1 MNSIVKGADFQVS
14 VPNVPNSLLLRSY
27 RDEPL
32 WNGIPVCT
40 VNCKEKHIFYCPD
53 HENCISLFDRSVEL
67 ALSNTC
73 IDFMK
78 YTVGKDWK
86 LMAVSLGFTD
96 TEIQELQHTYI
107 RGNESLHR
115 ERHDKLPDFVFLI
128 EAMIRQALI
137 DKKMSSEFIF
147 NAIER
152 SGHFGERLH
161 ALREINNQVQLNVK
175 PFADKSIN
183 FTSYIFLIWVKKD
196 ERSCALPNTAD
207 CPVKQRCYDWA
218 QHNKDKL
225 VVLWYSSSMLDPK
238 KEQKSM
244 FSDFQRNTLSD
255 GITNILVL
263 DIDDI
268 MWGDEERV
276 TYWSK
281 GKAKISETLVFNKE
295 LDFSDVIDG
304 LRPVLLSRGS
314 SYIKSAMQ
322 QSHIPETQIP
332 TRGAYFDVD
341 YIPVPFKTFYHP
353 YRKICRDGTFDEINF
368 YQGSLYVRGM
378 IPNSFLASYEDSN
391 DLIKEYPMCYAY
403 GNLSFYSESRP
414 HLVATTRLFRMSD
427 CEYDDNGGLLN
438 WNRQTT
444 WIQGYS
450 DKTLDNTVSIAEPSL
465 PDYLVKFKSGK
476 SSRSD
481 PMVQN

>member
-1 MNSIVKGADFQVS
+1 MDSIEKGADFQVRA
-14 VPNVPNSLLLRSY
+14 PNSLLLRSY

-40 VNCKEKHIFYCPD
+40 VNCKENHILYCPD
-53 HENCISLFDRSVEL
+53 HEDCTRLFNRSIEL
-67 ALSNTC
+67 SLSNAC
-73 IDFMK
+73 IDFIK
-78 YTVGKDWK
+78 YFVGEDWK
-86 LMAVSLGFTD
+86 LMAISLDFTD
-96 TEIQELQHTYI
+96 AEIQELQHTYI
-107 RGNESLHR
+107 RGSESLHKECHR
-115 ERHDKLPDFVFLI
+115 ELPDFVFLI

-137 DKKMSSEFIF
+137 DKKMSAESIF

-152 SGHFGERLH
+152 SGHFDKKFYP
-161 ALREINNQVQLNVK
+161 LREINNQTKLKVN
-175 PFADKSIN
+175 PFADKSTS

-196 ERSCALPNTAD
+196 KRSFALANTTD

-218 QHNKDKL
+218 KHNKDKL

-244 FSDFQRNTLSD
+244 FSDFQRNMLSN

-268 MWGDEERV
+268 MWGDEERY
-276 TYWSK
+276 TYSYK

-295 LDFSDVIDG
+295 LPFSEVIDG

-332 TRGAYFDVD
+332 TKGAYFDVD
-341 YIPVPFKTFYHP
+341 YIPIPFKTFYHP
-353 YRKICRDGTFDEINF
+353 YRKICRDGTFDEIDF
-368 YQGSLYVRGM
+368 SQGSLGFRS
-378 IPNSFLASYEDSN
+378 ITPNSFLASYEDNN
-391 DLIKEYPMCYAY
+391 DLIKEYPMCDAY
-403 GNLSFYSESRP
+403 GELSFYAVYRP

-427 CEYDDNGGLLN
+427 CEYDDNGRLLK
-438 WNRQTT
+438 WKRKTT
-444 WIQGYS
+444 WNQKYS
-450 DKTLDNTVSIAEPSL
+450 DKTLCSTVSIDEPSL
-465 PDYLVKFKSGK
+465 PDYLVKFKSGR
-476 SSRSD
+476 SSISD